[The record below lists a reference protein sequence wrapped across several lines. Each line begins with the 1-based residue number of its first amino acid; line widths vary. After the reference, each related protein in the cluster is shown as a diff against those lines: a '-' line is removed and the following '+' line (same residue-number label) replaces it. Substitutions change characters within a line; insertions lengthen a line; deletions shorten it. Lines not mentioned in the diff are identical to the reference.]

1 MIFLNQTGVPID
13 NTFNLVVRDL
23 TGSSEEI
30 YATGH
35 FQGSLAWSP
44 DSSHFFYSLGNMPSS
59 QPYIGQVGSAP
70 AAVVDFSNPMTVKW
84 VDDNRYLVST
94 NDGGRKRLLMGTLGE
109 PTGLIYDSLTTDS
122 SGYIIY
128 SVNR

>member
-1 MIFLNQTGVPID
+1 LT
-13 NTFNLVVRDL
+13 DL
-23 TGSSEEI
+23 AGSSADI

-44 DSSHFFYSLGNMPSS
+44 DNSHFFYSLGNMPSS

-70 AAVVDFSNPMTVKW
+70 SAVTDFSNPMTVKW
-84 VDDNRYLVST
+84 IDANRYLVST
-94 NDGGRKRLLMGTLGE
+94 NDSGRQRLLMGTLGE
-109 PTGLIYDSLTTDS
+109 PTGLIYDSATSFTS
-122 SGYIIY
+122 QYIVF